1 MNSDEL
7 KARTKRFALRIVK
20 MTAALPRSRES
31 DVIAR
36 QVLRSGTSVGA
47 NYREAVRAS
56 SKRQFISTLE
66 ICLREADETIYWLE
80 LLGESG
86 IVSPA
91 RLTDLLDECNQIG
104 AILTATVR
112 TAKAT
117 LSRPSISNHKSAII
131 NPK

>member
-20 MTAALPRSRES
+20 MTAALPRNRES

-36 QVLRSGTSVGA
+36 QVLRSGTSIGA
-47 NYREAVRAS
+47 NYREGLRAS
-56 SKRQFISTLE
+56 SKRHFISTLA
-66 ICLREADETIYWLE
+66 ICIREADETIYWLE
-80 LLGESG
+80 LLGDSE
-86 IVSPA
+86 ILNAA
-91 RLTDLLDECNQIG
+91 RLADLIDECNQIA

-117 LSRPSISNHKSAII
+117 NRPISNHKSSII